1 MAVKYGNTEDFIFK
15 SAAEFLSSKEAVPME
30 VYKELEK
37 KSKDRAF
44 SVSHYSSAN
53 LLMQWKTVRPM
64 IHSLKT

>member
-37 KSKDRAF
+37 KSKDRLAIIP
-44 SVSHYSSAN
+44 
-53 LLMQWKTVRPM
+53 VR
-64 IHSLKT
+64 KY